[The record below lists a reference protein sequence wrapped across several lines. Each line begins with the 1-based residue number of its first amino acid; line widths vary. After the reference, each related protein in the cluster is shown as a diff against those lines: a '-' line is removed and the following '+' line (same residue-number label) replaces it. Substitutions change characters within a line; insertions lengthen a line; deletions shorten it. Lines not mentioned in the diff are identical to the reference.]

1 MKHDKSTTNG
11 NGIPAV
17 AIFRGVYNRVAVKL
31 GVDPSYVSR
40 VARGER
46 NSPAVVAALEEE
58 MSLIRDQ
65 LNSHL
70 AKSRKNGKQPASP
83 VQQDAS
89 PAD

>member
-1 MKHDKSTTNG
+1 MKRDKSTT

-46 NSPAVVAALEEE
+46 NSSAVVAALEEE
-58 MSLIRDQ
+58 MAVIRDQ
-65 LNSHL
+65 LNNHL
-70 AKSRKNGKQPASP
+70 AKSKKNNKLP
-83 VQQDAS
+83 VVPLQQQQDVS

>member
-1 MKHDKSTTNG
+1 MKRDKSTTNG

-70 AKSRKNGKQPASP
+70 AKSKKNGKTSSAPAP
-83 VQQDAS
+83 QETS